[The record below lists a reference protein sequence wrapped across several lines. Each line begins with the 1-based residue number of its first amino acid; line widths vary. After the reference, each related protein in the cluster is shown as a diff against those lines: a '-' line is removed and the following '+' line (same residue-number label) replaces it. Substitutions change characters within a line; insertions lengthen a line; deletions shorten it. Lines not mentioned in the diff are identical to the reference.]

1 MMTFQETAADIE
13 GVVDMLRIASVFG
26 KLSGRLA
33 AAAPVRR
40 TFSSDPRKMPR
51 EVMEYDVVIVGA
63 GPSGLSAAI
72 RLKQLSLLR
81 GKDVSVCVVEKGSSV
96 GAHVLSGNVF
106 EPRALDE
113 LLPEWRTM
121 PAEEAPPLLTKAGSD
136 KFYYLTKTSSF
147 RLPTPPAMQNHGNYI
162 ISLSEMVAWLGTRA
176 EALGVE
182 IYCGFAASEVR
193 QLHSQVMTRTTANL
207 IRAGAS

>member
-1 MMTFQETAADIE
+1 LEKLCNN
-13 GVVDMLRIASVFG
+13 MLRIASVLRG
-26 KLSGRLA
+26 LPKRLA
-33 AAAPVRR
+33 VAAPRLR
-40 TFSSDPRKMPR
+40 AFSSDPRKAPR

-121 PAEEAPPLLTKAGSD
+121 APDEAPPLHTKAGSD

-162 ISLSEMVAWLGTRA
+162 ISLSDMVTWLGARA

-193 QLHSQVMTRTTANL
+193 YQSCEAMSGVC
-207 IRAGAS
+207 